1 LIQPDPA
8 PARTSP
14 RLRRDG
20 HVGISVGV
28 DVGGTKILGVALRA
42 DAPVPEVT
50 AEARVPT
57 PDDTDTALDAV
68 ADVVRRLAP
77 DGGPVGFGVAGLV
90 DRRGVLQASPHV
102 RALRGVDVF
111 GEMRARLGERVVWV
125 DNDATGATWAEH
137 VAGAAR
143 GADDA
148 VFVQLGTGIGS
159 GLIANGALV
168 RGPRGFGG
176 EAGHMVVDPT
186 GPPCSC
192 GRRGCWE
199 RFASGSGLA
208 RLGRDAAEAGRLGRA
223 VALAGGEP
231 HLVKGEHIARA
242 ASEGDD
248 DALEVLHAFARWVAL
263 GIGNL
268 VTIFGCSLVV
278 VGGGLV
284 QMGDLLLEPVRQ
296 AFRWD
301 VMAPAQRLDVRI
313 VGAELGERAAAIG
326 AGLLAAKPRPGA

>member
-1 LIQPDPA
+1 MIITA
-8 PARTSP
+8 
-14 RLRRDG
+14 
-20 HVGISVGV
+20 GV

-42 DAPVPEVT
+42 DAPGKSGVDVLGEV
-50 AEARVPT
+50 RVPT
-57 PDDTDTALDAV
+57 PDETSTALDAV
-68 ADVVRRLAP
+68 AEVVRRLDAGV
-77 DGGPVGFGVAGLV
+77 DGVEAVGLGVAGLV
-90 DRRGVLQASPHV
+90 DQRGVLRASPHV
-102 RALRGVDVF
+102 TALRGVDVC
-111 GEMRARLGERVVWV
+111 GEMRRRLGDRVVWV

-148 VFVQLGTGIGS
+148 VFVGLGTGIGS

-176 EAGHMVVDPT
+176 EAGHMVVDPA

-192 GRRGCWE
+192 GRSGCWE

-208 RLGRDAAEAGRLGRA
+208 RLGRDAAEAGRLARA
-223 VALAGGEP
+223 MALAGGAP
-231 HLVKGEHIARA
+231 HLVRGEHIARA
-242 ASEGDD
+242 ASEGDEE
-248 DALEVLHAFARWVAL
+248 ALDVLQAFARWVAL

-284 QMGDLLLEPVRQ
+284 KMGDLLLDPVRA
-296 AFRWD
+296 AFPDD
-301 VMAPAQRLDVRI
+301 VMAAAERRDVRI
-313 VGAELGERAAAIG
+313 VAAELGERAAAIG
-326 AGLLAAKPRPGA
+326 AALLAAHPDTPAP